1 MNSIK
6 KKKVN
11 KIGEYEYDEKTKSLY
26 IRKSKMPLI
35 IGGTISLFLI
45 IVILCKVSINNDL
58 NKDEGAEEANLAS
71 STTKEV
77 EKEYVYKTT
86 DLMDI
91 EKEDDELLVSNELF
105 SIKKNTG
112 NDESKEYVEYSFVSS
127 EFELSDEDM
136 KALIRIVEAEA
147 TDEDIIG
154 KILIANVIFNRVRSS
169 QFPNTVTEVVF
180 QKIGDKAQF
189 SPIDDGRYYSV
200 PISRTTEKAVDRA
213 LKGEDYS
220 KGALFFAARR
230 LASSNAMSWFDAKLT
245 KVLKHGSHEFY
256 KY

>member
-1 MNSIK
+1 MNSIN

-35 IGGTISLFLI
+35 IGVTISLFLI
-45 IVILCKVSINNDL
+45 IVLFGTVSISNDL
-58 NKDEGAEEANLAS
+58 NKEAGGEEANIAS
-71 STTKEV
+71 SSIRKF

-86 DLMDI
+86 DLIDI
-91 EKEDDELLVSNELF
+91 EKEGDELLVSNEVF
-105 SIKKNTG
+105 SIKRNTG
-112 NDESKEYVEYSFVSS
+112 NNESEEYLEYSFISS
-127 EFELSDEDM
+127 ELELSEEDM

-169 QFPNTVTEVVF
+169 QFPNSVTEVVF
-180 QKIGDKAQF
+180 QKLGDKAQF

-200 PISRTTEKAVDRA
+200 SISKTTKEAVDRA

-230 LASSNAMSWFDAKLT
+230 LASSNAMSWFDTSLT
-245 KVLKHGSHEFY
+245 KVLQHGSHEFY